1 MEFILHGIEI
11 SIARGTVYAA
21 YDRMDDLTELF
32 IDGKISKKKFDEEMS
47 KLNAILD
54 DVAGPIH
61 LFV

>member
-1 MEFILHGIEI
+1 MEFILHRIEI